1 MYQVPQKAIYYFCCW
16 KAKSRVEKSL
26 IYFWIINKIIVF
38 LSWCAPFPSS
48 PWIFSRKMSGLFKKL
63 ANMSVFCPCKS
74 IQQFTL
80 LLTRESINQRD
91 MYMSKSRNTKTLEQ
105 QNTGKKEHRNT
116 GTRQNTVTREHR
128 NTLEYRN
135 IPQHRNFL
143 KHCRMLK
150 KNDYNEKDNWKDF

>member
-38 LSWCAPFPSS
+38 LSWCAPFLSS
-48 PWIFSRKMSGLFKKL
+48 PWIFSRKMSGLFKKTGQY
-63 ANMSVFCPCKS
+63 VS
-74 IQQFTL
+74 ILPVKVNSAISHENQ
-80 LLTRESINQRD
+80 SINQRG
-91 MYMSKSRNTKTLEQ
+91 MYMSKSQNTKTLEQ

-143 KHCRMLK
+143 KHCRILK